1 MQFNNPI
8 LNKRNEN
15 KKGKSVTSLANM
27 PDSTPLHAKT
37 SHHYLHDFGMPGVLS
52 SPGAGV
58 GVLGAKPEVCLHR
71 CFWQKAVRSSRG

>member
-37 SHHYLHDFGMPGVLS
+37 SHHYLHDFGMPGVVS
-52 SPGAGV
+52 SPGAGID
-58 GVLGAKPEVCLHR
+58 LLCA
-71 CFWQKAVRSSRG
+71 